1 MNITLQPELFQTQAF
16 KVSFAE
22 KLKSAKYHDYDPPT
36 VLKGIPLKHYDYGRT
51 VKGVLAEM
59 AVYGYLMNKEVSFLY
74 NHKIDKRKYAPDID
88 FILLPSK
95 QRIDVKSGMSFWKK
109 DMLLKYAIDYVI
121 VAEPLI
127 VHLPSVYKHWNY
139 TLVKS
144 YRQLFK
150 NAITVKINGF
160 IGISDI
166 LEQGPTYE
174 LKSIEELF

>member
-1 MNITLQPELFQTQAF
+1 MNITLGPELFETDFF
-16 KVSFAE
+16 KNSFAE
-22 KLKSAKYHDYDPPT
+22 KLKSARYFDYDPPT
-36 VLKGIPLKHYDYGRT
+36 VLKGIPLKHYDYGRA

-59 AVYGYLMNKEVSFLY
+59 AVIGYLLQTDIGFIY
-74 NHKIDKRKYAPDID
+74 NYHVDKRKYSPDID
-88 FILLPSK
+88 LYIPDKKL
-95 QRIDVKSGMSFWKK
+95 RIDVKSGMSFWKK

-121 VAEPLI
+121 VAEPSI
-127 VHLPSVYKHWNY
+127 VHLPFVYKHWNY

-160 IGISDI
+160 ISISDI

-174 LKSIEELF
+174 LKPIEELF